1 MSPAPITN
9 VILIGATG
17 SLGTEILSALTTT
30 TSPHKFNVTI
40 AQRESSTSSPPL
52 HIPASAYT
60 RVTISDDLSLPS
72 LRAAFAGQHA
82 VVVATRPG
90 SDGEGGASQIRIA
103 EAAASTPGMRKIIPA
118 DYGSCDSTTRRAQEL
133 VPIFKKKADVREKLQ
148 ELAGGDDNDFS
159 WTSIVCG
166 HFFDWG
172 LRENFLHF
180 DLRNRTADILDD
192 GTMRSST
199 ATLHRV
205 AEAVVKVLQLQ
216 PGGAGGGEEAVRN
229 RIIYIQSF
237 CVSQLDVL
245 RSLERAY
252 ASNGEGIRKWEAKYI
267 DAEEFIRTNQ
277 ARVARGETEANEDL
291 VFALGAIDGD
301 WTTRE
306 GFAMDLLGLQDE
318 DLDEVVEGVVKEFR

>member
-1 MSPAPITN
+1 MSPPPITN

-30 TSPHKFNVTI
+30 TTTSPHRFNVTI
-40 AQRESSTSSPPL
+40 AQRESSTSSPPA

-60 RVTISDDLSLPS
+60 RITISDDLSLPS

-148 ELAGGDDNDFS
+148 ELAGGDSDNDFS

-205 AEAVVKVLQLQ
+205 AEAVVKVLQLS
-216 PGGAGGGEEAVRN
+216 PGGGGEEAVRN

-245 RSLERAY
+245 RSLERADKE
-252 ASNGEGIRKWEAKYI
+252 ANKKWEAKYI
-267 DAEEFIRTNQ
+267 NAEEFIKTNQ

-301 WTTRE
+301 WTTRD
-306 GFAMDLLGLQDE
+306 GFAMDLLGLEDE
-318 DLDEVVEGVVKEFR
+318 DLDEVVERVVKECR

>member
-1 MSPAPITN
+1 MSRPPITN
-9 VILIGATG
+9 VILNGATG

-30 TSPHKFNVTI
+30 SSPHKFNVTI
-40 AQRESSTSSPPL
+40 AQRESSTSSPPST
-52 HIPASAYT
+52 IPASAYT
-60 RVTISDDLSLPS
+60 RVTLSDDLSLPS

-103 EAAASTPGMRKIIPA
+103 EAAASTPGLRKIIPA
-118 DYGSCDSTTRRAQEL
+118 DYGSCDSTTQRAQEL
-133 VPIFKKKADVREKLQ
+133 VPIFKKKAAIRDRLQ
-148 ELAGGDDNDFS
+148 ELAGQNRDFS

-180 DLRNRTADILDD
+180 DLRNRTADILND
-192 GTMRSST
+192 GKMRSST

-205 AEAVVKVLQLQ
+205 AEAVVKVLQLE
-216 PGGAGGGEEAVRN
+216 GEGGGERGREAAVQN

-245 RSLERAY
+245 RSLERAD
-252 ASNGEGIRKWEAKYI
+252 AGGGARKWEAKYI
-267 DAEEFIRTNQ
+267 DADEFIKTNQ

-306 GFAMDLLGLQDE
+306 GFAMSLLGLEDE
-318 DLDEVVEGVVKEFR
+318 DLDEVVERVVREFR